1 MGSDPPVDA
10 PLELEDDAL
19 TDEAPFSAE
28 FSAELPAGLPAG
40 PPAELP
46 AGPPAG
52 PPAGLPAEL
61 ATPDAPAAASTEAR
75 DTPWRSLHPASLV
88 VNLVPQAWRTIRGA
102 WPLLLALF
110 FGGAGMG
117 VEVFDLSLLLAFFAV
132 ALTRTT
138 VHFLTLRYR
147 VHEGR
152 LEFRHGLL
160 NRQARALDPARIQ
173 NVSLNRNVFHRI
185 SGLVEVR
192 VETAGD
198 ASTTGMLSALST
210 EAAEALQAELK
221 TLVGGAEP
229 EPLADAEAGE
239 AEAPPPL
246 VRVGVLELL
255 AYGLSRRTVG
265 TVAVIT
271 AVGMELMA
279 RLGPEGADQVRWVAQ
294 PRVLAAAVMLAFCA
308 SWIWSAGTA
317 LFRHWGFTLRRTGD
331 RLHSSEGLATI
342 RSVEIPL
349 RKVQIVQVVEPL
361 LRRLMGYGSV
371 LIETAA
377 LGFADGRVRQ
387 AEGVVP
393 MVAHEELPGIVRAA
407 APLTDVDPW
416 TMALLPAHPRAL
428 YRAVVQRA
436 VRLTLLCGLVAWVVD
451 PVGFWAFAG
460 VSLALPLAWLD
471 WRWQRWAVTPQAI
484 VARRGF
490 LTRRTWVIARDKLQS
505 VHVHQTL
512 VMRWHRLGRVEVR
525 VAGTEVSLPDVHID
539 QALDIWAQ
547 LRDTHTPDEPAE
559 A

>member
-1 MGSDPPVDA
+1 MGSEPRDGHDGAVVDA
-10 PLELEDDAL
+10 EPLEPAFEDEV
-19 TDEAPFSAE
+19 TDEVPSPVAAPAQPAAE
-28 FSAELPAGLPAG
+28 APAG
-40 PPAELP
+40 P
-46 AGPPAG
+46 
-52 PPAGLPAEL
+52 
-61 ATPDAPAAASTEAR
+61 TDPAA
-75 DTPWRSLHPASLV
+75 DTPWRSLHPASLA
-88 VNLVPQAWRTIRGA
+88 VNLLPQAWRTVRGA

-110 FGGAGMG
+110 FGGSSMG

-147 VHEGR
+147 VHAGR
-152 LEFRHGLL
+152 LEIRHGLL

-173 NVSLNRNVFHRI
+173 NVSLNRNLFHRV

-198 ASTTGMLSALST
+198 ASTTGLLSALST
-210 EAAEALQAELK
+210 DDAERLQAELK
-221 TLVGGAEP
+221 ALVGH
-229 EPLADAEAGE
+229 ADPAEAEGPDATEE
-239 AEAPPPL
+239 ADTPPL
-246 VRVGVLELL
+246 VQVGVLELL

-279 RLGPEGADQVRWVAQ
+279 RLGPEGADQVRWAAQ
-294 PRVLAAAVMLAFCA
+294 PRVLGAAVLLAFSA
-308 SWIWSAGTA
+308 SWVWSAGTA
-317 LFRHWGFTLRRTGD
+317 LFRHWGFTLRRTGE
-331 RLHSSEGLATI
+331 RLHTREGLATL
-342 RSVEIPL
+342 RSVEIPV

-371 LIETAA
+371 LVETAA
-377 LGFADGRVRQ
+377 LGFADGQVRQ

-416 TMALLPAHPRAL
+416 QMTLLPAHPRAL

-436 VRLTLLCGLVAWVVD
+436 IRLTMLCALVAWVVD
-451 PVGFWAFAG
+451 PIGPWAFVG
-460 VSLALPLAWLD
+460 ISLALPLAWLD

-505 VHVHQTL
+505 VHVHQTML
-512 VMRWHRLGRVEVR
+512 MRWHRLGRVEVR

-539 QALDIWAQ
+539 QALDILAS
-547 LRDTHTPDEPAE
+547 LRERPAPPAAGDRIGDATGE
-559 A
+559 E

>member
-1 MGSDPPVDA
+1 MASEPRVPPTGGAALPAAGA
-10 PLELEDDAL
+10 PEDDAP
-19 TDEAPFSAE
+19 TDEVPAPS
-28 FSAELPAGLPAG
+28 PALAG
-40 PPAELP
+40 PSPDT
-46 AGPPAG
+46 PP
-52 PPAGLPAEL
+52 
-61 ATPDAPAAASTEAR
+61 S
-75 DTPWRSLHPASLV
+75 PWRSLHPASLA
-88 VNLVPQAWRTIRGA
+88 VNLLPQAWRTVRGA

-117 VEVFDLSLLLAFFAV
+117 VEVFDLSLLVAFFAV

-147 VHEGR
+147 VHAGR
-152 LEFRHGLL
+152 LEIRHGLL

-173 NVSLNRNVFHRI
+173 NVSLNRNLFHRI

-198 ASTTGMLSALST
+198 ASTTGMLSALSIG
-210 EAAEALQAELK
+210 AAESLQAELK
-221 TLVGGAEP
+221 ALVGGAGP
-229 EPLADAEAGE
+229 EATPDLAAPEADTT
-239 AEAPPPL
+239 PPL
-246 VRVGVLELL
+246 VAVGALELL

-279 RLGPEGADQVRWVAQ
+279 RLGPEGADQVRWAAQ
-294 PRVLAAAVMLAFCA
+294 PRVLAAAVLLAFCA
-308 SWIWSAGTA
+308 SWVWSAGTA
-317 LFRHWGFTLRRTGD
+317 LFRHWGFTLRRSGE
-331 RLHSSEGLATI
+331 RLHTREGLATI

-377 LGFADGRVRQ
+377 LGFADGQVRQ

-393 MVAHEELPGIVRAA
+393 MVPHEELPGIVRAA

-416 TMALLPAHPRAL
+416 RMPLLPAHPRAL
-428 YRAVVQRA
+428 YRQVVQRG
-436 VRLTLLCGLVAWVVD
+436 VRLAVLCGLLAWVVD
-451 PVGFWAFAG
+451 PVGLWAFLG
-460 VSLALPLAWLD
+460 VVLALPLAWLD
-471 WRWQRWAVTPQAI
+471 WRWQRWAVTPRAI

-525 VAGTEVSLPDVHID
+525 VAGTEVALPDVHID
-539 QALDIWAQ
+539 QALDILGQ
-547 LRDTHTPDEPAE
+547 LRGGGGGTPPRPPG
-559 A
+559 